1 MRHSPNSFSKSEKRL
16 YMAKQRI
23 TNELMSRFY
32 AGKATG
38 EETEMILLAAEQ
50 NPDLKE
56 EIEIMMSI
64 SNKLADIHISK
75 ERTQKVSPANVISMT
90 ATYLPMYRLAVKAE
104 SMVTT

>member
-1 MRHSPNSFSKSEKRL
+1 
-16 YMAKQRI
+16 MAKQRI

-56 EIEIMMSI
+56 EIEIMMYS
-64 SNKLADIHISK
+64 
-75 ERTQKVSPANVISMT
+75 T
-90 ATYLPMYRLAVKAE
+90 
-104 SMVTT
+104 